1 VEVKN
6 FMNIAVDTEKCAT
19 AKTAL
24 LQVLAACGGNTKDKA
39 VIAAISNLQSLN
51 PTTAPAYS
59 DRLLDSK
66 WLLISAPNFPGGEQ
80 LTNGKYAY
88 TLGRL
93 AFNMFQ
99 PTALK
104 LVIDRVLQPVL
115 LLGNGEERSHDII
128 VEFTTIDESFPKL
141 AGIVR
146 NQGVCHPVSDRVL
159 QVKFTGGTLA
169 KLDPN
174 QMDDWQAVFSQQR
187 HLSPRSVP
195 EKLTSSLLRLM
206 FGIVPPRAMNPKTGE
221 VSFTMHR
228 SPKGRLEILYLDD
241 ELRITRGERGTI
253 LVCQRQ

>member
-1 VEVKN
+1 
-6 FMNIAVDTEKCAT
+6 MNMAVDPEKCAT
-19 AKTAL
+19 AKTVLRQA
-24 LQVLAACGGNTKDKA
+24 LAACGGNTKDEA
-39 VIAAISNLQSLN
+39 VLAAISHLESLN
-51 PTTAPAYS
+51 PTTAPAS
-59 DRLLDSK
+59 SGKLLDSN
-66 WLLISAPNFPGGEQ
+66 WLLISAPNFPKGEQ
-80 LTNGKYAY
+80 LPNGKYAY

-115 LLGNGEERSHDII
+115 LLGDGEQRSHDIV
-128 VEFTTIDESFPKL
+128 VEFTTIDESLPQL
-141 AGIVR
+141 RGIVR
-146 NQGVCHPVSDRVL
+146 NQGVCHPISERVL

-169 KLDPN
+169 LLDPN

-187 HLSPRSVP
+187 HLPSSSLP
-195 EKLTSSLLRLM
+195 EKLTSGLFRLM
-206 FGIVPPRAMNPKTGE
+206 FGLVPPQAMNPNTGE

-241 ELRITRGERGTI
+241 ELRITRGQRETI

>member
-1 VEVKN
+1 
-6 FMNIAVDTEKCAT
+6 MAVDTEKCTT

-24 LQVLAACGGNTKDKA
+24 RQVLAACGGNTKDEA

-51 PTTAPAYS
+51 PTAAPAYS
-59 DRLLDSK
+59 GRLLDSK
-66 WLLISAPNFPGGEQ
+66 WLLISTPNFPGGER
-80 LTNGKYAY
+80 LPNGKYAY

-99 PTALK
+99 PTVLK

-115 LLGNGEERSHDII
+115 LLNNGEQRSYDII
-128 VEFTTIDESFPKL
+128 AEFTTIDPSLPKL

-146 NQGVCHPVSDRVL
+146 NQGVCHPVSDQVL

-169 KLDPN
+169 LQDPN

-187 HLSPRSVP
+187 HLSQTSLP
-195 EKLTSSLLRLM
+195 EKLMSSLFRLL
-206 FGIVPPRAMNPKTGE
+206 FGLVPSQAMNQETGE